1 MVNSM
6 IYFIQSLDKI
16 KVGYTTDI
24 EQRKKSL
31 TIGNPHGL
39 VVIGTIKGTKEHESK
54 IHRKLKDHH
63 VSGEWFNDNSNVRKY
78 IEDILNKKVDIKYKT
93 KHIMFTDDLS
103 HTIETR
109 SHKTEDHEWLGA
121 WQELHDIRSNGMGEI
136 SAEVKKIELK
146 INQLLAKKKRLEEKY
161 IKMVKGIKRK

>member
-1 MVNSM
+1 M

-63 VSGEWFNDNSNVRKY
+63 VSGEWFHDNSNVRKY
-78 IEDILNKKVDIKYKT
+78 IEDILNKKVEIKYKA
-93 KHIMFTDDLS
+93 KHFVFSDDLS
-103 HTIETR
+103 LTIDTR
-109 SHKTEDHEWLGA
+109 SHKTEDPEWIGA
-121 WQELHDIRSNGMGEI
+121 WQELHDIRINGMGEI

-161 IKMVKGIKRK
+161 IKMVKGAD

>member
-63 VSGEWFNDNSNVRKY
+63 VSGEWFNDNSDVRKY
-78 IEDILNKKVDIKYKT
+78 IEDILNKKVEIKYKT
-93 KHIMFTDDLS
+93 KHIVFTDDLN
-103 HTIETR
+103 TVIETR
-109 SHKTEDHEWLGA
+109 LHKTEDHEWLGA
-121 WQELHDIRSNGMGEI
+121 WQELNGIRSNEIGEI
-136 SAEVKKIELK
+136 SAEVSKIELK
-146 INQLLAKKKRLEEKY
+146 INQLLAKKKRLEAKY
-161 IKMVKGIKRK
+161 IKMANGS